1 MRVLVVGD
9 VRVSREELARAMARA
24 DPGIDVSAVPCGP
37 EVAGSTALRGVDA
50 VVVDMTAGRALA
62 IVEQVAERHADVKIV
77 ALAAPEDG
85 TVIRCAEA
93 GVSAFLP
100 ADSSIDDVLTALHAV
115 EQGDS
120 FCPPGVAATL
130 LLRLRELGRATASD
144 TSPLT
149 ARELEITRLIDLG
162 FTNKEIARELSIA
175 LPTVKNHVHH
185 ILEKL
190 GVERRAEAAARLRS
204 GS

>member
-1 MRVLVVGD
+1 MRVLVVAD
-9 VRVSREELARAMARA
+9 IRVTREELARAMARA
-24 DPGIDVSAVPCGP
+24 DPGMDVSAATCGP
-37 EVAGSTALRGVDA
+37 EVTGRIALRYVD
-50 VVVDMTAGRALA
+50 VLIVDMTADRALT
-62 IVEQVAERHADVKIV
+62 VVQHVAARQPDVKIV

-85 TVIRCAEA
+85 GVIRCAEA

-100 ADSSIDDVLTALHAV
+100 ADSSIDDVLTAIHAV

-120 FCPPGVAATL
+120 FCPPGVAAAL
-130 LLRLRELGRATASD
+130 LLRLRELGRAAASD

-162 FTNKEIARELSIA
+162 FTNKGIARELSIA
-175 LPTVKNHVHH
+175 PSTVKNHVHH
-185 ILEKL
+185 ILKKL
-190 GVERRAEAAARLRS
+190 GVERRADAAARIRG